1 MKKTIQNDGNAFFK
15 LLLNI
20 ACLILLDKLSDG
32 ILYKYFKKLKLIEN
46 S

>member
-15 LLLNI
+15 LLLNVE
-20 ACLILLDKLSDG
+20 CLILVDKLSDG
-32 ILYKYFKKLKLIEN
+32 ILYKYLKKLKLIGN